1 MPRTNFL
8 SAELFAATAEPNPR
22 TSPTLADLTPADLRW
37 KLLEQDHLIQGV
49 LASISQGVVV
59 VGADG
64 RISAFNDRA
73 CELLDIAAS
82 ALQSH
87 PTLYEMVQY
96 QFKRG
101 DFGKDLE
108 RTTPDLFRYLT
119 RSRVDINT
127 HLNELPPNYT
137 RTTHSGRVLEIK
149 TKPLATGGL
158 IRTFTDITNYSQA
171 EAAREHLHELLQA
184 TQSLAKVGGTEVDF
198 ITGQVRWT
206 PEVYQMFDTSPAEY
220 TPSIAGFARFFTP
233 ESLAISQRA
242 MKEIAQATTAEV
254 SVSYDLD
261 LELLT
266 AKNRRIWVASR
277 SVLTCKDGRIIKQ
290 TTVAQDMTQ
299 RRDTQAALR
308 ASEENF
314 RLITSQVPGVVF
326 RLALG
331 NDGSRKYSFVSDG
344 VRELY
349 GVTPEAVMADAHV
362 LQALRHPDDHEVI
375 EADLAH
381 ATTVNGPMLIQFRIR
396 LLDGTVKWVQ
406 IASNMLNQ
414 DSTGTV
420 RAGVMT
426 DITARK
432 WSEAQLQETEA
443 RWKLALESTGD
454 GVWDWHIQD
463 DVEYYSTR
471 YKEMYGYGGDKVWQ
485 RSDDYA
491 DLVHPDDKAQMVH
504 DQQAHFAGKTTNY
517 VNEHRVRCKDGSWKW
532 ILSRGTVISRDP
544 DGKPLRMLGT
554 HTDISKRKEIDALIL
569 QQANFDA
576 LTGLPNRRMLRERLE
591 AEMRTCADNEQRM
604 AVLFIDLDHFK
615 EVNDALG
622 HAKGDDLLIE
632 AGRRIRERL
641 RDGDTVARMGGDEF
655 TVLLT
660 NISDSAHTQRI
671 VEGILGAMTTA
682 FQLGDDQVF
691 VSASIGITRFPDD
704 AAEVESLLKNADQAL
719 YVAKGAGRNRFS
731 FFTPA
736 LKEAALVR
744 ARLTYDLRAG
754 LAQQQFLMV
763 YQPIMNLVT
772 GIVHKAE
779 ALIRWR
785 HPMRGLISPAEF
797 IPIAEASGLII
808 DIGDWAFRD
817 VAQQTRIWRSSVCPD
832 FQVSVNKSPAQF
844 HHDGGSNQAWLD
856 HLQELGLPGESI
868 VVEITEGLLLEASAS
883 VNRQL
888 LEMRDAGI
896 QVSLDDF
903 GTGYSSLSYLQKFD
917 IDYIKIDQSFI
928 RSLKPASKEL
938 ALCKAMIVMAHE
950 LGIKVIAEGIETE
963 EQRDLLIAAGCD
975 SGQGYLFAQPMIAA
989 DFDAYMAQRRAA

>member
-1 MPRTNFL
+1 MTAEL
-8 SAELFAATAEPNPR
+8 SATGALNKR
-22 TSPTLADLTPADLRW
+22 ADLTPADLRW
-37 KLLEQDHLIQGV
+37 KLVEQDHLIQGV

-64 RISAFNDRA
+64 RIDAFNDRV
-73 CELLDIAAS
+73 CELLDMPAS
-82 ALQSH
+82 ALQDH
-87 PTLYEMVQY
+87 PTLHEMVQY

-101 DFGKDLE
+101 DFGNDLE
-108 RTTPDLFRYLT
+108 RTTPDLHRYLT
-119 RSRVDINT
+119 RSRADVST
-127 HLNELPPNYT
+127 HVTELPPNYT
-137 RTTHSGRVLEIK
+137 RTTPSGRVLEIK

-158 IRTFTDITNYSQA
+158 IRTFTDITSYAQV
-171 EAAREHLHELLQA
+171 EQAREHLHALLAA
-184 TQSLAKVGGTEVDF
+184 TQSIAQVGGSEYDF
-198 ITGQVRWT
+198 VTGQTHWT
-206 PEVYQMFDTSPAEY
+206 IEMYRMLDTSPDEY
-220 TPSIAGFARFFTP
+220 TPTAETALQFLTP
-233 ESLAISQRA
+233 ESLK
-242 MKEIAQATTAEV
+242 MLKTAFALARTLPASEAAKSHDV
-254 SVSYDLD
+254 D
-261 LELLT
+261 LELVT
-266 AKNRRIWVASR
+266 AKKRHIWVTVR
-277 SVLTCKDGRIIKQ
+277 TILTQVNGRFVKRISVIQEITARKQ
-290 TTVAQDMTQ
+290 AE
-299 RRDTQAALR
+299 AALR

-331 NDGSRKYSFVSDG
+331 NDGTRRYSFVSDG

-349 GVTPEAVMADAHV
+349 GVSPEDVMADAHV

-375 EADLAH
+375 EDDLAEMTRSRG
-381 ATTVNGPMLIQFRIR
+381 AKLIQFRIR
-396 LLDGTVKWVQ
+396 LKDGTVKWVQ
-406 IASNMLNQ
+406 IASNLLSQ
-414 DSTGTV
+414 DGTGSV

-426 DITARK
+426 DITTRK
-432 WSEAQLQETEA
+432 WAEAQLQETEA

-454 GVWDWHIQD
+454 GVWDWHIRD
-463 DVEYYSTR
+463 EVEYYSTR
-471 YKEMYGYGGDKVWQ
+471 YKEMYGYSEDKVWQ

-491 DLVHPDDKAQMVH
+491 DLVHPDDKAQMMR
-504 DQQAHFAGKTTNY
+504 DQQAHFDGKTTNY

-544 DGKPLRMLGT
+544 QGKPLRMLGT
-554 HTDISKRKEIDALIL
+554 HTDISKRKEIDALIW

-576 LTGLPNRRMLRERLE
+576 LTGLPNRRMLRERLQ
-591 AEMRTCADNEQRM
+591 AEMQLCKNNDQRM

-622 HAKGDDLLIE
+622 HAKGDELLIE

-660 NISDSAHTQRI
+660 NISDDARTQRI
-671 VEGILGAMTTA
+671 VEGILGAMTMA

-704 AAEVESLLKNADQAL
+704 AHEVESLLKNADQAL
-719 YVAKGAGRNRFS
+719 YVAKGAGRNRLS

-736 LKEAALVR
+736 LKAAALVR
-744 ARLTYDLRAG
+744 TRLTYDMRSG
-754 LAQQQFLMV
+754 LVNQQFLMV
-763 YQPIMNLVT
+763 YQPIINLVT
-772 GIVHKAE
+772 GMVHKAE
-779 ALIRWR
+779 ALIRWQ
-785 HPMRGLISPAEF
+785 HPTRGLISPAEF
-797 IPIAEASGLII
+797 IPIAETSGLII
-808 DIGDWAFRD
+808 DIGDWAFRE
-817 VAQQTRIWRSSVCPD
+817 VARQTRRWRDSVYPD

-844 HHDGGSNQAWLD
+844 HHDGGSNQAWLE
-856 HLQELGLPGESI
+856 HLEELGLPGASI

-917 IDYIKIDQSFI
+917 IDFIKIDQSFI
-928 RSLKPASKEL
+928 RNLKPASKEL

-975 SGQGYLFAQPMIAA
+975 SGQGYLFARPMIAA
-989 DFDAYMAQRRAA
+989 DFDVYMAQRKAP

>member
-1 MPRTNFL
+1 MTAEL
-8 SAELFAATAEPNPR
+8 SATGALNKR
-22 TSPTLADLTPADLRW
+22 ADLTPADLRW
-37 KLLEQDHLIQGV
+37 KLVEQDHLIQGV

-64 RISAFNDRA
+64 RIDAFNDRV
-73 CELLDIAAS
+73 CELLDMPAS
-82 ALQSH
+82 ALQDH
-87 PTLYEMVQY
+87 PTLHEMVQY

-101 DFGKDLE
+101 DFGNDLE
-108 RTTPDLFRYLT
+108 RTTPDLHRYLT
-119 RSRVDINT
+119 RSRADVST
-127 HLNELPPNYT
+127 HVTELPPNYT
-137 RTTHSGRVLEIK
+137 RTTPSGRVLEIK

-158 IRTFTDITNYSQA
+158 IRTFTDITSYAQV
-171 EAAREHLHELLQA
+171 EQAREHLHALLAA
-184 TQSLAKVGGTEVDF
+184 TQSIAQVGGSEYDF
-198 ITGQVRWT
+198 VTGQTHWT
-206 PEVYQMFDTSPAEY
+206 IEMYRMLDTSPDEY
-220 TPSIAGFARFFTP
+220 TPTAETALQFLTP
-233 ESLAISQRA
+233 ESLK
-242 MKEIAQATTAEV
+242 MLKTAFALARTLPASEAAKSHDV
-254 SVSYDLD
+254 D
-261 LELLT
+261 LELVT
-266 AKNRRIWVASR
+266 AKKRHIWVTVR
-277 SVLTCKDGRIIKQ
+277 TILTQVNGRFVKRISVIQEITARKQ
-290 TTVAQDMTQ
+290 AE
-299 RRDTQAALR
+299 AALR

-331 NDGSRKYSFVSDG
+331 NDGTRRYSFVSDG

-349 GVTPEAVMADAHV
+349 GVSPEDVMADAHV

-375 EADLAH
+375 EDDLAEMTRSRG
-381 ATTVNGPMLIQFRIR
+381 AKLIQFRIR
-396 LLDGTVKWVQ
+396 LKDGTVKWVQ
-406 IASNMLNQ
+406 IASNLLSQ
-414 DSTGTV
+414 DGTGSV

-426 DITARK
+426 DITTRK
-432 WSEAQLQETEA
+432 WAEAQLQETEA

-454 GVWDWHIQD
+454 GVWDWHIRD
-463 DVEYYSTR
+463 EVEYYSTR
-471 YKEMYGYGGDKVWQ
+471 YKEMYGYSEDKVWQ

-491 DLVHPDDKAQMVH
+491 DLVHPDDKAQMMR
-504 DQQAHFAGKTTNY
+504 DQQAHFDGKTTNY

-544 DGKPLRMLGT
+544 QGKPLRMLGT
-554 HTDISKRKEIDALIL
+554 HTDISKRKEIDALIW

-576 LTGLPNRRMLRERLE
+576 LTGLPNRRMLRERLQ
-591 AEMRTCADNEQRM
+591 AEMQLCKNNDQRM

-622 HAKGDDLLIE
+622 HAKGDELLIE

-660 NISDSAHTQRI
+660 NISDDARTQRI
-671 VEGILGAMTTA
+671 VEGILGAMTMA

-704 AAEVESLLKNADQAL
+704 AHEVESLLKNADQAL
-719 YVAKGAGRNRFS
+719 YVAKGAGRNRLS

-736 LKEAALVR
+736 LKAAALVR
-744 ARLTYDLRAG
+744 TRLTYDMRSG
-754 LAQQQFLMV
+754 LVNQQFLMV
-763 YQPIMNLVT
+763 YQPIINLVT
-772 GIVHKAE
+772 GVVHKAE
-779 ALIRWR
+779 ALIRWQ
-785 HPMRGLISPAEF
+785 HPTRGLISPAEF
-797 IPIAEASGLII
+797 IPIAETSGLII
-808 DIGDWAFRD
+808 DIGDWAFRE
-817 VAQQTRIWRSSVCPD
+817 VARQTRRWRDSVYPD

-844 HHDGGSNQAWLD
+844 HHDGGSNQAWLE
-856 HLQELGLPGESI
+856 HLEELGLPGASI

-917 IDYIKIDQSFI
+917 IDFIKIDQSFI
-928 RSLKPASKEL
+928 RNLKPASKEL

-975 SGQGYLFAQPMIAA
+975 SGQGYLFARPMIAA
-989 DFDAYMAQRRAA
+989 DFDVYMAQRKAP

>member
-1 MPRTNFL
+1 MTAPL
-8 SAELFAATAEPNPR
+8 STTTESKDHAALTRAN
-22 TSPTLADLTPADLRW
+22 LAPADLRW
-37 KLLEQDHLIQGV
+37 KLVEQDHLIKG
-49 LASISQGVVV
+49 LLGSISQGVVV

-64 RISAFNDRA
+64 RVSAFNDRV
-73 CELLDIAAS
+73 CELLDMPAS
-82 ALQSH
+82 ALHSH
-87 PTLYEMVQY
+87 PTLHELVQY
-96 QFKRG
+96 QFQRG
-101 DFGKDLE
+101 DFGQDLE
-108 RTTPDLFRYLT
+108 RTTPDLHGYLT
-119 RSRVDINT
+119 KSLTDINVRAG
-127 HLNELPPNYT
+127 ELPPNYT
-137 RTTHSGRVLEIK
+137 RTTPAGRVLEIK
-149 TKPLATGGL
+149 TSALPNGGL
-158 IRTFTDITNYSQA
+158 IRTLTDITNYSQA
-171 EAAREHLHELLQA
+171 EAARDRLHQLLQA
-184 TQSLAKVGGTEVDF
+184 TQSIAQVGGWDIDVLNDK
-198 ITGQVRWT
+198 ISWT
-206 PEVYQMFDTSPAEY
+206 NEVYKMLDA
-220 TPSIAGFARFFTP
+220 TPSTFTPTMVSITALFTP
-233 ESLAISQRA
+233 ESAKSIAQAVKNAVRAPNSDQPEIDLEIQMITLAGRMIWVHSKGRVVIEQGRIVRHTAMVQDISQR
-242 MKEIAQATTAEV
+242 KQAE
-254 SVSYDLD
+254 
-261 LELLT
+261 
-266 AKNRRIWVASR
+266 
-277 SVLTCKDGRIIKQ
+277 
-290 TTVAQDMTQ
+290 
-299 RRDTQAALR
+299 AALR

-326 RLALG
+326 RLALS
-331 NDGSRKYSFVSDG
+331 NDGTRKYSFVSDG

-349 GVTPEAVMADAHV
+349 GVSPPDVIADSRV
-362 LQALRHPDDHEVI
+362 LEGLRHPDDRDVI
-375 EADLAH
+375 EAELSRA
-381 ATTVNGPMLIQFRIR
+381 AAVVGPTLMQFRIR
-396 LLDGTVKWVQ
+396 LVDGTVKWVQ
-406 IASNMLNQ
+406 IASNLLSQ

-432 WSEAQLQETEA
+432 WAEAQLQETEA

-463 DVEYYSTR
+463 DIEYYSTR
-471 YKEMYGYGGDKVWQ
+471 YKEMYGYSEDKVWQ
-485 RSDDYA
+485 RSDDYV
-491 DLVHPDDKAQMVH
+491 DLVHPEDKAQMMR
-504 DQQAHFAGKTTNY
+504 DQQAHFDGKTPNY
-517 VNEHRVRCKDGSWKW
+517 VNEHRVRCRDGSWKW
-532 ILSRGTVISRDP
+532 ILSRGAVISRDP
-544 DGKPLRMLGT
+544 QGKPLRMLGT
-554 HTDISKRKEIDALIL
+554 HTDISKRKEIDALIW

-591 AEMRTCADNEQRM
+591 SEMRLCAASEQRM

-622 HAKGDDLLIE
+622 HAKGDELLIE

-671 VEGILGAMTTA
+671 VEGILGAMTTS

-704 AAEVESLLKNADQAL
+704 AGEVESLLKNADQAL
-719 YVAKGAGRNRFS
+719 YVAKGSGRNRFS

-744 ARLTYDLRAG
+744 ARLTYDLRSG
-754 LAQQQFLMV
+754 LAKQQFLMV
-763 YQPIMNLVT
+763 YQPIINLVT
-772 GIVHKAE
+772 GTVHKAE
-779 ALIRWR
+779 ALIRWQ
-785 HPMRGLISPAEF
+785 HPTRGLISPAAF
-797 IPIAEASGLII
+797 IPIAESSGLII
-808 DIGDWAFRD
+808 DIGDWAFRE
-817 VAQQTRIWRSSVCPD
+817 VARQTRIWRDLISPD

-844 HHDGGSNQAWLD
+844 HHDGGSNKAWLE
-856 HLQELGLPGESI
+856 HLEALGLPGESI

-928 RSLKPASKEL
+928 RNLKPASKEL

-963 EQRDLLIAAGCD
+963 EQRDLLIAAGCQ
-975 SGQGYLFAQPMIAA
+975 SGQGYLFARPMIAA
-989 DFDAYMAQRRAA
+989 DFDIYMAQRRAK

>member
-1 MPRTNFL
+1 MKFDLPSSRASTGRVADT
-8 SAELFAATAEPNPR
+8 AELAA
-22 TSPTLADLTPADLRW
+22 ADLRW
-37 KLLEQDHLIQGV
+37 KLVEQDHLIQGV

-64 RISAFNDRA
+64 RISAFNQRA
-73 CELLDIAAS
+73 CELLDLPAS
-82 ALQSH
+82 AMQSH
-87 PTLYEMVQY
+87 PTLHEMVQY
-96 QFKRG
+96 QFQRG

-108 RTTPDLFRYLT
+108 RTTPDLHRYLA
-119 RSRVDINT
+119 RSRTDISSHIT
-127 HLNELPPNYT
+127 ELPPNYT
-137 RTTHSGRVLEIK
+137 RTTPGGRVLEIK
-149 TKPLATGGL
+149 TKPLASGGL
-158 IRTFTDITNYSQA
+158 IRTFTDVTNYAKA
-171 EAAREHLHELLQA
+171 EQAREHLHSLLQA
-184 TQSLAKVGGTEVDF
+184 TQSIAQVGGSEYDF
-198 ITGQVRWT
+198 VTGQTHWT
-206 PEVYQMFDTSPAEY
+206 IEMYRMLDTSPEEY
-220 TPSIAGFARFFTP
+220 TP
-233 ESLAISQRA
+233 
-242 MKEIAQATTAEV
+242 TAETA
-254 SVSYDLD
+254 LQF
-261 LELLT
+261 LT
-266 AKNRRIWVASR
+266 AKSLNILRAAFALARTLPASEVPQSHDIDVELVTAKKRHIWVTIRTILNQANGR
-277 SVLTCKDGRIIKQ
+277 FVKRTSVIQDITARKQ
-290 TTVAQDMTQ
+290 SE
-299 RRDTQAALR
+299 AAMR

-326 RLALG
+326 RLALF
-331 NDGSRKYSFVSDG
+331 NDGTRKYSFVSDG

-349 GVTPEAVMADAHV
+349 GVTPQAVMADAHV
-362 LQALRHPDDHEVI
+362 LQALRHPDDHEVV

-381 ATTVNGPMLIQFRIR
+381 AASVAGPMLMQFRIR

-406 IASNMLNQ
+406 IASNMLSQ
-414 DSTGTV
+414 DTTGTV

-426 DITARK
+426 DITTRK
-432 WSEAQLQETEA
+432 WAEAQLQETEA

-471 YKEMYGYGGDKVWQ
+471 YKEMYGYGEDKVWQ

-491 DLVHPDDKAQMVH
+491 DLVHPEDKAQMVR
-504 DQQAHFAGKTTNY
+504 DQQAHFAGETTNY

-544 DGKPLRMLGT
+544 EGKPLRMLGT
-554 HTDISKRKEIDALIL
+554 HTDISQRKQTDALIWH
-569 QQANFDA
+569 QANFDA
-576 LTGLPNRRMLRERLE
+576 LTGLPNRRMLRDRLQT
-591 AEMRTCADNEQRM
+591 EMRTCAANEQRM

-622 HAKGDDLLIE
+622 HAKGDELLVE

-671 VEGILGAMTTA
+671 VEGILGAMTMA

-704 AAEVESLLKNADQAL
+704 AGEVESLLKNADQAL

-736 LKEAALVR
+736 LKEASLAR

-754 LAQQQFLMV
+754 LANQQFLMV
-763 YQPIMNLVT
+763 YQPIINLVT
-772 GIVHKAE
+772 GVVHKAE
-779 ALIRWR
+779 ALMRWQ
-785 HPMRGLISPAEF
+785 HPTRSLISPADF

-808 DIGDWAFRD
+808 DIGDWAFRE
-817 VAQQTRIWRSSVCPD
+817 VAEQTRIWRSTVDPD

-844 HHDGGSNQAWLD
+844 HHDGGSNKAWLD
-856 HLQELGLPGESI
+856 HLEALGLPGESI
-868 VVEITEGLLLEASAS
+868 VVEITEGLLLEASPS

-928 RSLKPASKEL
+928 RNLTPASKEL

-963 EQRDLLIAAGCD
+963 EQRDLLITAGCD
-975 SGQGYLFAQPMIAA
+975 SGQGYLFARPMTAP
-989 DFDAYMAQRRAA
+989 DFDIFMKQRNIP

>member
-1 MPRTNFL
+1 MADDL
-8 SAELFAATAEPNPR
+8 IDKVELKERAG
-22 TSPTLADLTPADLRW
+22 LVPADLRW
-37 KLLEQDHLIQGV
+37 KLVEQEHLIESLLASINQGV
-49 LASISQGVVV
+49 LV

-64 RISAFNDRA
+64 RINAFNDRV
-73 CELLDIAAS
+73 CELLDMPATIM
-82 ALQSH
+82 QSH
-87 PTLYEMVQY
+87 PTLHEMVQY
-96 QFKRG
+96 QFQRG
-101 DFGKDLE
+101 DFGSDLQ
-108 RTTPDLFRYLT
+108 RTTPDLHRYLT
-119 RSRVDINT
+119 RSRADVSS
-127 HLNELPPNYT
+127 HVQELPPNYT
-137 RTTHSGRVLEIK
+137 RTTLGGRVLEIK

-158 IRTFTDITNYSQA
+158 IRTFTDITSYAKVEQARDHLHSLLKASQA
-171 EAAREHLHELLQA
+171 IAQ
-184 TQSLAKVGGTEVDF
+184 VGGWEVDLRANEVF
-198 ITGQVRWT
+198 WT
-206 PEVYQMFDTSPAEY
+206 DEVYKMLDTTRDAF
-220 TPSIAGFARFFTP
+220 TPTVTNVMGLFTP
-233 ESLAISQRA
+233 ESVVRVKAAIKNAIREPGQDQA
-242 MKEIAQATTAEV
+242 EI
-254 SVSYDLD
+254 D
-261 LELLT
+261 LEIQMVTL
-266 AKNRRIWVASR
+266 AGRVIWVQS
-277 SVLTCKDGRIIKQ
+277 KGRVVQKNGRVIQHTAMIQDITARKQ
-290 TTVAQDMTQ
+290 TEE
-299 RRDTQAALR
+299 ALR
-308 ASEENF
+308 ASEANF

-326 RLALG
+326 RLRLG

-349 GVTPEAVMADAHV
+349 GVTPEEVIADAGV
-362 LQALRHPDDHEVI
+362 LASLRHPDDEEVI
-375 EADLAH
+375 EADLAEMTH
-381 ATTVNGPMLIQFRIR
+381 SRSAKLIQFRIR
-396 LLDGTVKWVQ
+396 LRSGAVKWVQ
-406 IASNMLNQ
+406 IASNLLSRN
-414 DSTGTV
+414 SEGTV

-426 DITARK
+426 DITTRK
-432 WSEAQLQETEA
+432 WAEAQLQQTEA

-463 DVEYYSTR
+463 DVEYYSSR
-471 YKEMYGYGGDKVWQ
+471 YKEMYGYSEDKIWQ

-491 DLVHPDDKAQMVH
+491 DLVHPEDKALMLR
-504 DQQAHFAGKTTNY
+504 DQQAHFDGKTTNY
-517 VNEHRVRCKDGSWKW
+517 VNEHRVRCRDGSWKW
-532 ILSRGTVISRDP
+532 ILSRGAVVSRGP

-554 HTDISKRKEIDALIL
+554 HTDISKRKEIDALIWH
-569 QQANFDA
+569 QANFDA

-591 AEMRTCADNEQRM
+591 AEMQACAISEQRM

-622 HAKGDDLLIE
+622 HAKGDELLVE

-660 NISDSAHTQRI
+660 NLSDNARTQRI
-671 VEGILGAMTTA
+671 VEGILGAMTMA

-691 VSASIGITRFPDD
+691 VSASIGITNFPTD
-704 AAEVESLLKNADQAL
+704 ANEAESLLKNADQAL

-736 LKEAALVR
+736 LKEAALQR

-754 LAQQQFLMV
+754 LADQQFLMV
-763 YQPIMNLVT
+763 YQPIIDLVT
-772 GIVHKAE
+772 GVVHKAE
-779 ALIRWR
+779 ALMRWQ
-785 HPMRGLISPAEF
+785 HPVRGLISPADF

-808 DIGDWAFRD
+808 DIGDWAFRE
-817 VAQQTRIWRSSVCPD
+817 VAEQTLRWRSSVCAD

-856 HLQELGLPGESI
+856 HLEALGLPGDSI

-917 IDYIKIDQSFI
+917 IDYIKIDQSFV
-928 RSLKPASKEL
+928 RNLKPASKEL

-963 EQRDLLIAAGCD
+963 EQRDLLLAAGCD
-975 SGQGYLFAQPMIAA
+975 GGQGYLFAKPMPA
-989 DFDAYMAQRRAA
+989 DEFDAYMAQCVKP

>member
-1 MPRTNFL
+1 M
-8 SAELFAATAEPNPR
+8 
-22 TSPTLADLTPADLRW
+22 
-37 KLLEQDHLIQGV
+37 EQDHLIQGV

-59 VGADG
+59 VTGDG

-73 CELLDIAAS
+73 CELLDMPAS

-87 PTLYEMVQY
+87 PTLHEMVQY
-96 QFKRG
+96 QFQRG
-101 DFGKDLE
+101 DFGQDLE
-108 RTTPDLFRYLT
+108 RTTPDLHRYLT
-119 RSRVDINT
+119 KSRADIKT
-127 HLNELPPNYT
+127 HIAELPPNYT
-137 RTTHSGRVLEIK
+137 RTTPSGRVLEIK

-158 IRTFTDITNYSQA
+158 IRTFTDITSYAQVEQA
-171 EAAREHLHELLQA
+171 RGHLHTLLQA
-184 TQSLAKVGGTEVDF
+184 SQAIAQVGGSEYDF
-198 ITGQVRWT
+198 VTGQTHWT
-206 PEVYQMFDTSPAEY
+206 LELYRMLDTSPEEY
-220 TPSIAGFARFFTP
+220 TPTADTAMRFLVP
-233 ESLAISQRA
+233 ESIKILKDAFALAKTLPPS
-242 MKEIAQATTAEV
+242 EV
-254 SVSYDLD
+254 PKIHDVDV
-261 LELLT
+261 ELVT
-266 AKNRRIWVASR
+266 AKKRHIWVTIRTILTQANGR
-277 SVLTCKDGRIIKQ
+277 FIKRISVIQDITERRQ
-290 TTVAQDMTQ
+290 TE
-299 RRDTQAALR
+299 AALR

-331 NDGSRKYSFVSDG
+331 NDGTRKYSFVSDG

-349 GVTPEAVMADAHV
+349 GVSPQDVMADSHV
-362 LQALRHPDDHEVI
+362 LQSLRHPDDEDGI
-375 EADLAH
+375 EADLADMTH
-381 ATTVNGPMLIQFRIR
+381 SLGSKLIQFRIR
-396 LLDGTVKWVQ
+396 LRDGTVKWVQ
-406 IASNMLNQ
+406 IASNLLSQ
-414 DSTGTV
+414 DSAGSV

-432 WSEAQLQETEA
+432 WSEAQVQETEA

-471 YKEMYGYGGDKVWQ
+471 YKEMYGYGEDKVWQ

-491 DLVHPDDKAQMVH
+491 DLVHPDDKAQMVR
-504 DQQAHFAGKTTNY
+504 DQQAHFDRKTANY
-517 VNEHRVRCKDGSWKW
+517 ANEHRVRCKDGSWKW

-544 DGKPLRMLGT
+544 EGKPLRMLGT
-554 HTDISKRKEIDALIL
+554 HTDISKRKEIDALIW

-591 AEMRTCADNEQRM
+591 AEMQQCKDNDQRM

-622 HAKGDDLLIE
+622 HAKGDELLVE

-660 NISDSAHTQRI
+660 NISDNARTQRI
-671 VEGILGAMTTA
+671 VEGILGAMTMA

-691 VSASIGITRFPDD
+691 VSASIGITHFPSD
-704 AAEVESLLKNADQAL
+704 AGEAESLLKNADQAL

-744 ARLTYDLRAG
+744 ARVTFDLRSG
-754 LAQQQFLMV
+754 LVNQQFLMV
-763 YQPIMNLVT
+763 YQPIINLVT
-772 GIVHKAE
+772 GIVNKAE
-779 ALIRWR
+779 ALIRWQ
-785 HPMRGLISPAEF
+785 HPTRGLVSPADF

-808 DIGDWAFRD
+808 DIGDWAFRE
-817 VAQQTRIWRSSVCPD
+817 VARQTRRWRDSVCPD

-844 HHDGGSNQAWLD
+844 HHDGGSNLAWLAQLD
-856 HLQELGLPGESI
+856 GLGLPGESI
-868 VVEITEGLLLEASAS
+868 VVEITEGLLLEASPS

-928 RSLKPASKEL
+928 RNLKPASKEL

-975 SGQGYLFAQPMIAA
+975 SGQGYLFARPMTAA
-989 DFDAYMAQRRAA
+989 DFDVYLAQRRVPLD

>member
-1 MPRTNFL
+1 MKVDLPTSHPPQHSVEGNAGQ
-8 SAELFAATAEPNPR
+8 SA
-22 TSPTLADLTPADLRW
+22 ADLRW
-37 KLLEQDHLIQGV
+37 KLVEQDHLIQGV

-64 RISAFNDRA
+64 RIGAFNDRV
-73 CELLDIAAS
+73 CELLDVPAS
-82 ALQSH
+82 TLQSH
-87 PTLYEMVQY
+87 PTLHEMVQY
-96 QFKRG
+96 QFQRG

-108 RTTPDLFRYLT
+108 RTTPDLHRYLT
-119 RSRVDINT
+119 NSRADIKT
-127 HLNELPPNYT
+127 HIDELPPNYT
-137 RTTHSGRVLEIK
+137 RTTSTGRVLEIK

-158 IRTFTDITNYSQA
+158 IRTFTDITNYTQA
-171 EAAREHLHELLQA
+171 EAARGRLHELLKA
-184 TQSLAKVGGTEVDF
+184 SQSIAQVGGWEVD
-198 ITGQVRWT
+198 VLANKVSWT
-206 PEVYQMFDTSPAEY
+206 DEVYEMLDT
-220 TPSIAGFARFFTP
+220 TPSAFKPTVANVMALFTP
-233 ESLAISQRA
+233 ESALQVKAAIKNSVQMSRPDGP
-242 MKEIAQATTAEV
+242 EI
-254 SVSYDLD
+254 D
-261 LELLT
+261 LEIQMITLT
-266 AKNRRIWVASR
+266 GRVIWVQS
-277 SVLTCKDGRIIKQ
+277 KGRVVQQNGRVIKHTAMVQDITTRKQ
-290 TTVAQDMTQ
+290 TE
-299 RRDTQAALR
+299 AALR

-331 NDGSRKYSFVSDG
+331 NDGTRKYSFVSDG

-349 GVTPEAVMADAHV
+349 GVPPEEVMADAHV
-362 LQALRHPDDHEVI
+362 LQALRHPDDEAVI
-375 EADLAH
+375 EADLAEM
-381 ATTVNGPMLIQFRIR
+381 TTSRGAKLIQFRIR
-396 LLDGTVKWVQ
+396 LRDGTVKWVQ
-406 IASNMLNQ
+406 IASNLLSH
-414 DSTGTV
+414 DSNGSV
-420 RAGVMT
+420 RAGIMT
-426 DITARK
+426 DITTRK
-432 WSEAQLQETEA
+432 WAEAQLQETEA

-471 YKEMYGYGGDKVWQ
+471 YKEMYGYSEDKIWQ

-491 DLVHPDDKAQMVH
+491 DLVHPDDKAKMMR
-504 DQQAHFAGKTTNY
+504 DQRAHFEGKTANY

-532 ILSRGTVISRDP
+532 ILSRGAVISRDP

-554 HTDISKRKEIDALIL
+554 HTDISKRKEIDALIWH
-569 QQANFDA
+569 QANFDA

-591 AEMRTCADNEQRM
+591 AEMRQCADTEQRM

-622 HAKGDDLLIE
+622 HAKGDELLVE

-660 NISDSAHTQRI
+660 NISDSEHTQRI

-704 AAEVESLLKNADQAL
+704 GAEVEGLLKNADQAL

-763 YQPIMNLVT
+763 YQPIINLMT
-772 GIVHKAE
+772 GVVHKAE
-779 ALIRWR
+779 ALMRWQ
-785 HPMRGLISPAEF
+785 HPTNGLISPAAF

-808 DIGDWAFRD
+808 DIGDWAFRE
-817 VAQQTRIWRSSVCPD
+817 VAEQTRRWRGSVCPD

-844 HHDGGSNQAWLD
+844 HHDGGSNQAWLA
-856 HLQELGLPGESI
+856 HMEALGLPGESI
-868 VVEITEGLLLEASAS
+868 VVEITEGLLLEASPS

-928 RSLKPASKEL
+928 RNLKPASKEL

-975 SGQGYLFAQPMIAA
+975 SGQGYLFARPMIAA
-989 DFDAYMAQRRAA
+989 EFDVYMAQRLTQ

>member
-1 MPRTNFL
+1 MTAQL
-8 SAELFAATAEPNPR
+8 SATAALNTR
-22 TSPTLADLTPADLRW
+22 ADLTPADLRW
-37 KLLEQDHLIQGV
+37 KLVEQDHLIQGV

-59 VGADG
+59 VGANG
-64 RISAFNDRA
+64 RIGAFNDRV
-73 CELLDIAAS
+73 CELLDLPAS
-82 ALQSH
+82 AVHNH
-87 PTLYEMVQY
+87 PTLHEMVQY

-101 DFGKDLE
+101 DFGNDLQ
-108 RTTPDLFRYLT
+108 RTTPDLHRYLT
-119 RSRVDINT
+119 GSRADGNT
-127 HLNELPPNYT
+127 PVAELPPNYT
-137 RTTHSGRVLEIK
+137 RTTASGRVLEIK

-158 IRTFTDITNYSQA
+158 VRTFTDITSYAQVQQ
-171 EAAREHLHELLQA
+171 AREHLHGLLQA
-184 TQSLAKVGGTEVDF
+184 TQSIAQVGGSEYDF
-198 ITGQVRWT
+198 VTGQTHWT
-206 PEVYQMFDTSPAEY
+206 IEMYRMLDTSPEEY
-220 TPSIAGFARFFTP
+220 TPAADSALQFLTR
-233 ESLAISQRA
+233 ESLKSL
-242 MKEIAQATTAEV
+242 KTAFALAKTLPP
-254 SVSYDLD
+254 SDLPKSHDVD
-261 LELLT
+261 LELVT
-266 AKNRRIWVASR
+266 AKKRHIWVTVRTILTQANGR
-277 SVLTCKDGRIIKQ
+277 LIKRTSVVQDITERRQ
-290 TTVAQDMTQ
+290 TE
-299 RRDTQAALR
+299 AALR

-326 RLALG
+326 RLALD

-349 GVTPEAVMADAHV
+349 GVTPEAVIADGRV
-362 LQALRHPDDHEVI
+362 LVALRHPDDHDLI
-375 EADLAH
+375 EADLAQM
-381 ATTVNGPMLIQFRIR
+381 TSSREPKLIQFRIR
-396 LLDGTVKWVQ
+396 LLNGTVKWVQ
-406 IASNMLNQ
+406 VASNLLSQ
-414 DSTGTV
+414 DSTGSV

-432 WSEAQLQETEA
+432 WSEAQMQETEA

-463 DVEYYSTR
+463 DVAYYSTR
-471 YKEMYGYGGDKVWQ
+471 YKEMYGYSEDNTWQ
-485 RSDDYA
+485 RNNDYA
-491 DLVHPDDKAQMVH
+491 DLVHPDDRAQMLR
-504 DQQAHFAGKTTNY
+504 DQQAHFEGRTTNY
-517 VNEHRVRCKDGSWKW
+517 VNEHRVRCRDGSWKW
-532 ILSRGTVISRDP
+532 ILSRGTVISRDAQ
-544 DGKPLRMLGT
+544 GKPLRMLGT
-554 HTDISKRKEIDALIL
+554 HTDISKRKETETLIWH
-569 QQANFDA
+569 QANFDA

-591 AEMRTCADNEQRM
+591 AEMRLCKDNDQRM

-622 HAKGDDLLIE
+622 HAKGDELLIE

-660 NISDSAHTQRI
+660 NISDNARTQRI

-704 AAEVESLLKNADQAL
+704 AVEVESLLKNADQAL

-744 ARLTYDLRAG
+744 ARLTYDLRSG
-754 LAQQQFLMV
+754 LAKEQFRMV
-763 YQPIMNLVT
+763 YQPIVNLVT
-772 GIVHKAE
+772 GVVHKAE
-779 ALIRWR
+779 ALMRWQ
-785 HPMRGLISPAEF
+785 HPTRGLISPAEF

-808 DIGDWAFRD
+808 DMGDWAFRE
-817 VAQQTRIWRSSVCPD
+817 VARQTRLWRDSICPD

-844 HHDGGSNQAWLD
+844 HHDGGSNQAWLE
-856 HLQELGLPGESI
+856 HLQALGLPGEAI
-868 VVEITEGLLLEASAS
+868 VVEITEGLLLEASPS

-928 RSLKPASKEL
+928 RNLKPASKEL

-963 EQRDLLIAAGCD
+963 EQRDLLVAAGCE
-975 SGQGYLFAQPMIAA
+975 SGQGYLFARPMIAA
-989 DFDAYMAQRRAA
+989 EFDVYMAQRRAP

>member
-1 MPRTNFL
+1 MADDLIDNV
-8 SAELFAATAEPNPR
+8 ELKER
-22 TSPTLADLTPADLRW
+22 ADLFPADLRW
-37 KLLEQDHLIQGV
+37 KLVEQGHLIEGL
-49 LASISQGVVV
+49 LASISQGVLV

-64 RISAFNDRA
+64 RINAFNDRVSD
-73 CELLDIAAS
+73 LLDMPATFM
-82 ALQSH
+82 QSH
-87 PTLYEMVQY
+87 PTLHDMVQY
-96 QFKRG
+96 QFQRG
-101 DFGKDLE
+101 DFGRDLQ
-108 RTTPDLFRYLT
+108 RTTPDLHRYLM
-119 RSRVDINT
+119 RSRADVSSHIE
-127 HLNELPPNYT
+127 ELPPNYT
-137 RTTHSGRVLEIK
+137 RTTPSGRVLEIK
-149 TKPLATGGL
+149 TQPLATGGL
-158 IRTFTDITNYSQA
+158 IRTFTDITSYAQVEQA
-171 EAAREHLHELLQA
+171 RGHLHTLLQA
-184 TQSLAKVGGTEVDF
+184 SQAIAQVGGSEYDF
-198 ITGQVRWT
+198 VTGQTHWT
-206 PEVYQMFDTSPAEY
+206 LELYRMLDTSPEEY
-220 TPSIAGFARFFTP
+220 TPTADTAMRFLVP
-233 ESLAISQRA
+233 ESIKILKDAFALAKTLPPS
-242 MKEIAQATTAEV
+242 EV
-254 SVSYDLD
+254 PKSHDVDV
-261 LELLT
+261 ELVT
-266 AKNRRIWVASR
+266 AKKRHIWVTIRTILTQANGR
-277 SVLTCKDGRIIKQ
+277 FIKRISVIQDITERRQ
-290 TTVAQDMTQ
+290 TE
-299 RRDTQAALR
+299 AALR

-331 NDGSRKYSFVSDG
+331 NDGTRKYSFVSDG

-349 GVTPEAVMADAHV
+349 GVSPQDVMADSHV
-362 LQALRHPDDHEVI
+362 LQSLRHPDDEDGI
-375 EADLAH
+375 EADLADMTH
-381 ATTVNGPMLIQFRIR
+381 SLGSKLIQFRIR
-396 LLDGTVKWVQ
+396 LRDGTVKWVQ
-406 IASNMLNQ
+406 IASNLLSQ
-414 DSTGTV
+414 DSAGSV

-432 WSEAQLQETEA
+432 WSEAQVQETEA

-471 YKEMYGYGGDKVWQ
+471 YKEMYGYGEDKVWQ

-491 DLVHPDDKAQMVH
+491 DLVHPDDKAQMVR
-504 DQQAHFAGKTTNY
+504 DQQAHFDRKTANY
-517 VNEHRVRCKDGSWKW
+517 ANEHRVRCKDGSWKW

-544 DGKPLRMLGT
+544 EGKPLRMLGT
-554 HTDISKRKEIDALIL
+554 HTDISKRKEIDALIW

-591 AEMRTCADNEQRM
+591 AEMQQCKDNDQRM

-622 HAKGDDLLIE
+622 HAKGDELLVE

-660 NISDSAHTQRI
+660 NISDNARTQRI
-671 VEGILGAMTTA
+671 VEGILGAMTMA

-691 VSASIGITRFPDD
+691 VSASIGITNFPSD
-704 AAEVESLLKNADQAL
+704 AGEAESLLKNADQAL

-744 ARLTYDLRAG
+744 ARVTFDLRSG
-754 LAQQQFLMV
+754 LVNQQFLMV
-763 YQPIMNLVT
+763 YQPIINLVT
-772 GIVHKAE
+772 GIVNKAE
-779 ALIRWR
+779 ALIRWQ
-785 HPMRGLISPAEF
+785 HPTRGLVSPADF

-808 DIGDWAFRD
+808 DIGDWAFRE
-817 VAQQTRIWRSSVCPD
+817 VARQTRRWRDSVCPD

-844 HHDGGSNQAWLD
+844 HHDGGSNQAWLAQLD
-856 HLQELGLPGESI
+856 GLGLPGESI
-868 VVEITEGLLLEASAS
+868 VVEITEGLLLEASPS

-928 RSLKPASKEL
+928 RNLKPASKEL

-975 SGQGYLFAQPMIAA
+975 SGQGYLFARPMIAA
-989 DFDAYMAQRRAA
+989 DFDVYLAQRRVPLD

>member
-1 MPRTNFL
+1 MPAEL
-8 SAELFAATAEPNPR
+8 SATVEVKKP
-22 TSPTLADLTPADLRW
+22 ADLTTADLRW
-37 KLLEQDHLIQGV
+37 KLVEQDHLIKEV
-49 LASISQGVVV
+49 LNSISQGVVV

-64 RISAFNDRA
+64 RIGVFNDRI
-73 CELLDIAAS
+73 CELLDISAS
-82 ALQSH
+82 TLQSH
-87 PTLYEMVQY
+87 PTLHELVRY
-96 QFKRG
+96 QINRG

-108 RTTPDLFRYLT
+108 RTTPDLHRYLT
-119 RSRVDINT
+119 HSRVAASS
-127 HLNELPPNYT
+127 HVNELPPTHT
-137 RTTHSGRVLEIK
+137 RTTTSGRVLEIK
-149 TKPLATGGL
+149 TRPLATGGL
-158 IRTFTDITNYSQA
+158 IRTFTDITSYAQV
-171 EAAREHLHELLQA
+171 EQAREDLHALLQA
-184 TQSLAKVGGTEVDF
+184 TQSIAQVGGSEYDF
-198 ITGQVRWT
+198 VTGQTHWT
-206 PEVYQMFDTSPAEY
+206 IEMYRMLDTSPEEY
-220 TPSIAGFARFFTP
+220 TPTAKTALQFLAP
-233 ESLAISQRA
+233 ESLKIL
-242 MKEIAQATTAEV
+242 KTAFALAREQLP
-254 SVSYDLD
+254 SDRPESHDID
-261 LELLT
+261 LELVT
-266 AKNRRIWVASR
+266 AKKRRIWVTIRTILTQANGR
-277 SVLTCKDGRIIKQ
+277 FVKRTSVIQDITARKQ
-290 TTVAQDMTQ
+290 AE
-299 RRDTQAALR
+299 AALR
-308 ASEENF
+308 ASEANF

-331 NDGSRKYSFVSDG
+331 NNGTRQYSFVSDG
-344 VRELY
+344 VRQLY

-362 LQALRHPDDHEVI
+362 LKALRHPDDHEVI
-375 EADLAH
+375 EADLAEMTNSH
-381 ATTVNGPMLIQFRIR
+381 SAKLIQFRIR

-406 IASNMLNQ
+406 IASNLLSQ
-414 DSTGTV
+414 DSTGSV

-432 WSEAQLQETEA
+432 WAEAQLQETEA

-463 DVEYYSTR
+463 EIEYYSTR
-471 YKEMYGYGGDKVWQ
+471 YKEMYGYSEDKTWQ
-485 RSDDYA
+485 RNDDYA
-491 DLVHPDDKAQMVH
+491 ELVHPHDKAQMMR
-504 DQQAHFAGKTTNY
+504 DQQAHFEGKTTSY

-532 ILSRGTVISRDP
+532 ILSRGTVVSRDAN
-544 DGKPLRMLGT
+544 GKPMRMLGT
-554 HTDISKRKEIDALIL
+554 HTDISKRKEIDALIW

-591 AEMRTCADNEQRM
+591 REMQLCADNGQRM

-622 HAKGDDLLIE
+622 HAKGDELLIE

-660 NISDSAHTQRI
+660 DISDNARTQRI
-671 VEGILGAMTTA
+671 VEGILGAMTTV

-691 VSASIGITRFPDD
+691 VSASIGITCFPDD
-704 AAEVESLLKNADQAL
+704 AGEVESLLKNADQAL

-754 LAQQQFLMV
+754 LAHRQFLME
-763 YQPIMNLVT
+763 YQPIINLVT
-772 GIVHKAE
+772 GVVHKAE
-779 ALIRWR
+779 ALIRWQ
-785 HPMRGLISPAEF
+785 HPTRGLISPANF
-797 IPIAEASGLII
+797 IPIAETSGLII
-808 DIGDWAFRD
+808 DIGDWAFRE
-817 VAQQTRIWRSSVCPD
+817 VAHQTRIWRGSLDPD

-844 HHDGGSNQAWLD
+844 HHDGGSNQAWLE
-856 HLQELGLPGESI
+856 HLDALGLPGESI
-868 VVEITEGLLLEASAS
+868 VVEITEGLLLEASPS

-928 RSLKPASKEL
+928 RNLKPASKEL

-975 SGQGYLFAQPMIAA
+975 SGQGYLFARPMIAA
-989 DFDAYMAQRRAA
+989 DFDAYLARRARG

>member
-1 MPRTNFL
+1 MTAEL
-8 SAELFAATAEPNPR
+8 SATGALNKR
-22 TSPTLADLTPADLRW
+22 ADLTPADLRW
-37 KLLEQDHLIQGV
+37 KLVEQDHLIQGV

-64 RISAFNDRA
+64 RIDAFNDRV
-73 CELLDIAAS
+73 CELLDMPAS
-82 ALQSH
+82 ALQDH
-87 PTLYEMVQY
+87 PTLHEMVQY

-101 DFGKDLE
+101 DFGNDLE
-108 RTTPDLFRYLT
+108 RTTPDLHRYLT
-119 RSRVDINT
+119 RSRADVST
-127 HLNELPPNYT
+127 HVTELPPNYT
-137 RTTHSGRVLEIK
+137 RTTPSGRVLEIK

-158 IRTFTDITNYSQA
+158 IRTFTDITSYAQV
-171 EAAREHLHELLQA
+171 EQAREHLHALLAA
-184 TQSLAKVGGTEVDF
+184 TQSIAQVGGSEYDF
-198 ITGQVRWT
+198 VTGQTHWT
-206 PEVYQMFDTSPAEY
+206 IEMYRMLDTSPDEY
-220 TPSIAGFARFFTP
+220 TPTAETALQFLTP
-233 ESLAISQRA
+233 ESLKMLKTVFALARTLPASEA
-242 MKEIAQATTAEV
+242 AKSHDV
-254 SVSYDLD
+254 D
-261 LELLT
+261 LELVT
-266 AKNRRIWVASR
+266 AKKRHIWVTVR
-277 SVLTCKDGRIIKQ
+277 TILTQVNGRFVKRISVIQEITARKQ
-290 TTVAQDMTQ
+290 AE
-299 RRDTQAALR
+299 AALR

-331 NDGSRKYSFVSDG
+331 NDGTRRYSFVSDG

-349 GVTPEAVMADAHV
+349 GVSPEDVMADAHV

-375 EADLAH
+375 EDDLAEMTRSRG
-381 ATTVNGPMLIQFRIR
+381 AKLIQFRIR
-396 LLDGTVKWVQ
+396 LKDGTVKWVQ
-406 IASNMLNQ
+406 IASNLLSQ
-414 DSTGTV
+414 DGTGSV

-426 DITARK
+426 DITTRK
-432 WSEAQLQETEA
+432 WAEAQLQETEA

-454 GVWDWHIQD
+454 GVWDWHIRD
-463 DVEYYSTR
+463 EVEYYSTR
-471 YKEMYGYGGDKVWQ
+471 YKEMYGYSEDKVWQ

-491 DLVHPDDKAQMVH
+491 DLVHPDDKAQMMR
-504 DQQAHFAGKTTNY
+504 DQQAHFDGKTTNY

-544 DGKPLRMLGT
+544 QGKPLRMLGT
-554 HTDISKRKEIDALIL
+554 HTDISKRKEIDALIW

-576 LTGLPNRRMLRERLE
+576 LTGLPNRRMLRERLQ
-591 AEMRTCADNEQRM
+591 AEMQLCKNNDQRM

-622 HAKGDDLLIE
+622 HAKGDELLIE

-660 NISDSAHTQRI
+660 NISDDARTQRI
-671 VEGILGAMTTA
+671 VEGILGAMTMA

-704 AAEVESLLKNADQAL
+704 AHEVESLLKNADQAL
-719 YVAKGAGRNRFS
+719 YVAKGAGRNRLS

-736 LKEAALVR
+736 LKAAALVR
-744 ARLTYDLRAG
+744 TRLTYDMRSG
-754 LAQQQFLMV
+754 LVNQQFLMV
-763 YQPIMNLVT
+763 YQPIINLVT
-772 GIVHKAE
+772 GVVHKAE
-779 ALIRWR
+779 ALIRWQ
-785 HPMRGLISPAEF
+785 HPTRGLISPAEF
-797 IPIAEASGLII
+797 IPIAETSGLII
-808 DIGDWAFRD
+808 DIGDWAFRE
-817 VAQQTRIWRSSVCPD
+817 VARQTRRWRDSVYPD

-844 HHDGGSNQAWLD
+844 HHDGGSNQAWLE
-856 HLQELGLPGESI
+856 HLEELGLPGASI

-917 IDYIKIDQSFI
+917 IDFIKIDQSFI
-928 RSLKPASKEL
+928 RNLKPASKEL

-975 SGQGYLFAQPMIAA
+975 SGQGYLFARPMIAA
-989 DFDAYMAQRRAA
+989 DFDVYMAQRKAP

>member
-1 MPRTNFL
+1 MTADL
-8 SAELFAATAEPNPR
+8 TATALRNER
-22 TSPTLADLTPADLRW
+22 TDLTPADLRW
-37 KLLEQDHLIQGV
+37 KLVEQNHLIKGV

-64 RISAFNDRA
+64 RISAFNDRV
-73 CELLDIAAS
+73 CELLDMPAS
-82 ALQSH
+82 ALHSH
-87 PTLYEMVQY
+87 PTLHELVQY
-96 QFKRG
+96 QFERG
-101 DFGKDLE
+101 DFGKDVQ
-108 RTTPDLFRYLT
+108 RTTPDLHRYLT
-119 RSRVDINT
+119 NSRADVNS
-127 HLNELPPNYT
+127 HLSELPPSYI
-137 RTTHSGRVLEIK
+137 RTTPSGRVLEIK

-158 IRTFTDITNYSQA
+158 IRTFTDITSYAKAEQARGHLHTLLEASQA
-171 EAAREHLHELLQA
+171 IAQ
-184 TQSLAKVGGTEVDF
+184 VGGSEYDF
-198 ITGQVRWT
+198 VTGQTHWT
-206 PEVYQMFDTSPAEY
+206 LEMYRMLDTSPEEY
-220 TPSIAGFARFFTP
+220 TPTAETALQFLTP
-233 ESLAISQRA
+233 ESLVILKTAFARA
-242 MKEIAQATTAEV
+242 KTLPASEV
-254 SVSYDLD
+254 PKSHDVD
-261 LELLT
+261 LELVT
-266 AKNRRIWVASR
+266 TKKRHIWVTIRTILTQANGR
-277 SVLTCKDGRIIKQ
+277 FVKRTSVIQDISARKQ
-290 TTVAQDMTQ
+290 AE
-299 RRDTQAALR
+299 AALR

-326 RLALG
+326 RLALF
-331 NDGSRKYSFVSDG
+331 NDGRREYSFVSNG

-349 GVTPEAVMADAHV
+349 GVSPEEVMADSHV
-362 LQALRHPDDHEVI
+362 LQALRHPDDHDVI
-375 EADLAH
+375 EADLAE
-381 ATTVNGPMLIQFRIR
+381 ATTVAGPMLIQFRI
-396 LLDGTVKWVQ
+396 LLRDGTVKWVQ
-406 IASNMLNQ
+406 IASNLLSQN
-414 DSTGTV
+414 SEGSV

-426 DITARK
+426 DITTRK
-432 WSEAQLQETEA
+432 WAEAQLQETEA

-471 YKEMYGYGGDKVWQ
+471 YKEMYGYSEDKIWQ

-491 DLVHPDDKAQMVH
+491 DLVHPDDKAQMIR
-504 DQQAHFAGKTTNY
+504 DQQAHFDGKTTNY

-532 ILSRGTVISRDP
+532 VLSRGTVISRDP

-554 HTDISKRKEIDALIL
+554 HTDISKRKEIDALIWH
-569 QQANFDA
+569 QANFDA

-591 AEMRTCADNEQRM
+591 AEMQLCAANEQRM

-622 HAKGDDLLIE
+622 HAKGDDLLVE

-641 RDGDTVARMGGDEF
+641 REGDTVARMGGDEF

-744 ARLTYDLRAG
+744 ARLTYDLRSG
-754 LAQQQFLMV
+754 LTNQQFLMV

-772 GIVHKAE
+772 GVVHKAE
-779 ALIRWR
+779 ALMRWQ
-785 HPMRGLISPAEF
+785 HPTRGLISPVDF

-808 DIGDWAFRD
+808 DIGDWAFRV
-817 VAQQTRIWRSSVCPD
+817 VAEQTRIWRDTVCPN

-856 HLQELGLPGESI
+856 HMEALGLPGESI

-928 RSLKPASKEL
+928 RNLKPASKEL

-975 SGQGYLFAQPMIAA
+975 SGQGYLFAQPMVAA
-989 DFDAYMAQRRAA
+989 EFDAYLAQRVRV

>member
-1 MPRTNFL
+1 MTAEL
-8 SAELFAATAEPNPR
+8 SATGALNKR
-22 TSPTLADLTPADLRW
+22 ADLTPADLRW
-37 KLLEQDHLIQGV
+37 KLVEQDHLIQGV

-64 RISAFNDRA
+64 RIDAFNDRV
-73 CELLDIAAS
+73 CELLDMPAS
-82 ALQSH
+82 ALQDH
-87 PTLYEMVQY
+87 PTLHEMVQY

-101 DFGKDLE
+101 DFGNDLE
-108 RTTPDLFRYLT
+108 RTTPDLHRYLT
-119 RSRVDINT
+119 RSRADVST
-127 HLNELPPNYT
+127 HVTELPPHYT
-137 RTTHSGRVLEIK
+137 RTTPSGRVLEIK

-158 IRTFTDITNYSQA
+158 IRTFTDITSYAQV
-171 EAAREHLHELLQA
+171 EQAREHLHALLAA
-184 TQSLAKVGGTEVDF
+184 TQSIAQVGGSEYDF
-198 ITGQVRWT
+198 VTGQTHWT
-206 PEVYQMFDTSPAEY
+206 IEMYRMLDTSPDEY
-220 TPSIAGFARFFTP
+220 TPTAETALQFLTP
-233 ESLAISQRA
+233 ESLK
-242 MKEIAQATTAEV
+242 MLKTAFALARTLPASEAAKSHDV
-254 SVSYDLD
+254 D
-261 LELLT
+261 LELVT
-266 AKNRRIWVASR
+266 AKKRHIWVTVR
-277 SVLTCKDGRIIKQ
+277 TILTQVNGRFVKRISVIQEITARKQ
-290 TTVAQDMTQ
+290 AE
-299 RRDTQAALR
+299 AALR

-331 NDGSRKYSFVSDG
+331 NDGTRRYSFVSDG

-349 GVTPEAVMADAHV
+349 GVSPQDVMADAHV

-375 EADLAH
+375 EDDLAEMTRSRG
-381 ATTVNGPMLIQFRIR
+381 AKLIQFRIR
-396 LLDGTVKWVQ
+396 LKDGTVKWVQ
-406 IASNMLNQ
+406 IASNLLSQ
-414 DSTGTV
+414 DGTGSV

-426 DITARK
+426 DITTRK
-432 WSEAQLQETEA
+432 WAEAQLQETEA

-454 GVWDWHIQD
+454 GVWDWHIRD
-463 DVEYYSTR
+463 EVEYYSTR
-471 YKEMYGYGGDKVWQ
+471 YKEMYGYSEDKVWQ

-491 DLVHPDDKAQMVH
+491 DLVHPDDKAQMMR
-504 DQQAHFAGKTTNY
+504 DQQAHFDGKTTNY

-544 DGKPLRMLGT
+544 QGKPLRMLGT
-554 HTDISKRKEIDALIL
+554 HTDISKRKEIDALIW

-576 LTGLPNRRMLRERLE
+576 LTGLPNRRMLRERLQ
-591 AEMRTCADNEQRM
+591 AEMQLCKNNDQRM

-622 HAKGDDLLIE
+622 HAKGDELLIE

-660 NISDSAHTQRI
+660 NISDDARTQRI
-671 VEGILGAMTTA
+671 VEGILGAMTMA

-704 AAEVESLLKNADQAL
+704 AHEVESLLKNADQAL
-719 YVAKGAGRNRFS
+719 YVAKGAGRNRLS

-736 LKEAALVR
+736 LKAAALVR
-744 ARLTYDLRAG
+744 TRLTYDMRSG
-754 LAQQQFLMV
+754 LVNQQFLMV
-763 YQPIMNLVT
+763 YQPIINLVT
-772 GIVHKAE
+772 GMVHKAE
-779 ALIRWR
+779 ALIRWQ
-785 HPMRGLISPAEF
+785 HPTRGLISPAEF
-797 IPIAEASGLII
+797 IPIAETSGLII
-808 DIGDWAFRD
+808 DIGDWAFRE
-817 VAQQTRIWRSSVCPD
+817 VARQTRRWRDSVYPD

-844 HHDGGSNQAWLD
+844 HHDGGSNQAWLE
-856 HLQELGLPGESI
+856 HLEELGLPGASI

-917 IDYIKIDQSFI
+917 IDFIKIDQSFI
-928 RSLKPASKEL
+928 RNLKPASKEL

-975 SGQGYLFAQPMIAA
+975 SGQGYLFARPMIAA
-989 DFDAYMAQRRAA
+989 DFDVYMAQRKAP

>member
-1 MPRTNFL
+1 MTADL
-8 SAELFAATAEPNPR
+8 SAIAELEERAN
-22 TSPTLADLTPADLRW
+22 LTPADLRW
-37 KLLEQDHLIQGV
+37 KLVEQDHLIQGV

-59 VGADG
+59 VGVDG
-64 RISAFNDRA
+64 RISVFNERA
-73 CELLDIAAS
+73 CELLDMPAS

-87 PTLYEMVQY
+87 PTLHEMVQY

-101 DFGKDLE
+101 DFGSDLE
-108 RTTPDLFRYLT
+108 RTTPDLHRYLT
-119 RSRVDINT
+119 RSRADVSS
-127 HLNELPPNYT
+127 HLSELPPNYT
-137 RTTHSGRVLEIK
+137 RTTPSGRVLEIK

-158 IRTFTDITNYSQA
+158 IRTFTDVTSYARIEQ
-171 EAAREHLHELLQA
+171 AREQLHELLQA
-184 TQSLAKVGGTEVDF
+184 TQSMAQVGGSEYDF
-198 ITGQVRWT
+198 VTGQTHWT
-206 PEVYQMFDTSPAEY
+206 IEMYRMLDTSPEEY
-220 TPSIAGFARFFTP
+220 TPTAETALQFLTP
-233 ESLAISQRA
+233 ESLKILKTEFALAKTLPPSERP
-242 MKEIAQATTAEV
+242 KSHDV
-254 SVSYDLD
+254 DV
-261 LELLT
+261 ELVT
-266 AKNRRIWVASR
+266 AKKRQIWVTIRTILTQANGQLAKR
-277 SVLTCKDGRIIKQ
+277 ISVIQDITERRQ
-290 TTVAQDMTQ
+290 TE
-299 RRDTQAALR
+299 AALR

-331 NDGSRKYSFVSDG
+331 NDGTRRYSFVSDG

-349 GVTPEAVMADAHV
+349 GVSPEEVMADANV
-362 LQALRHPDDHEVI
+362 LQALRHPDDREVI
-375 EADLAH
+375 EADLAEMTNSRS
-381 ATTVNGPMLIQFRIR
+381 AKLIQFRIR

-406 IASNMLNQ
+406 IASNLLSQ
-414 DSTGTV
+414 DITGSV

-471 YKEMYGYGGDKVWQ
+471 YKEMYGYGEDKVWQ

-491 DLVHPDDKAQMVH
+491 DLVHPDDKAQMVR

-532 ILSRGTVISRDP
+532 ILSRGTVISRDSE
-544 DGKPLRMLGT
+544 GKPLRMLGT
-554 HTDISKRKEIDALIL
+554 HTDISKRKEIDALIW

-591 AEMRTCADNEQRM
+591 AEMQLCRDSDQRM

-622 HAKGDDLLIE
+622 HAKGDELLVE

-660 NISDSAHTQRI
+660 NISDNARTQRI
-671 VEGILGAMTTA
+671 VEGILGAMTMA

-704 AAEVESLLKNADQAL
+704 ALEVESLLKNADQAL
-719 YVAKGAGRNRFS
+719 YVAKGAGRNRLS

-754 LAQQQFLMV
+754 LAHQQFLMV
-763 YQPIMNLVT
+763 YQPIINLVT
-772 GIVHKAE
+772 GVVHKAE
-779 ALIRWR
+779 ALMRWQ
-785 HPMRGLISPAEF
+785 HPTRGLISPVEF

-808 DIGDWAFRD
+808 DIGDWAFRE
-817 VAQQTRIWRSSVCPD
+817 VAQQTRRWRDSVYPD

-844 HHDGGSNQAWLD
+844 HHDGGSNQAWLE
-856 HLQELGLPGESI
+856 HMGALGLPGESI
-868 VVEITEGLLLEASAS
+868 VVEITEGLLLEASPS

-928 RSLKPASKEL
+928 RNLKPASKEL

-963 EQRDLLIAAGCD
+963 EQRDLLVAAGCD
-975 SGQGYLFAQPMIAA
+975 SGQGYLFARPMIAA
-989 DFDAYMAQRRAA
+989 DFDVYLAQRRVP

>member
-1 MPRTNFL
+1 MPAEM
-8 SAELFAATAEPNPR
+8 SATVEVKKP
-22 TSPTLADLTPADLRW
+22 ADLTTADLRW
-37 KLLEQDHLIQGV
+37 KLVEQDHLIKEV
-49 LASISQGVVV
+49 LNSISQGVVV

-64 RISAFNDRA
+64 RIGVFNDRI
-73 CELLDIAAS
+73 CELLDISAS
-82 ALQSH
+82 TLQSH
-87 PTLYEMVQY
+87 PTLHELVRY
-96 QFKRG
+96 QINRG

-108 RTTPDLFRYLT
+108 RTTPDLHRYLT
-119 RSRVDINT
+119 HSRVAASS
-127 HLNELPPNYT
+127 HVNELPPTHT
-137 RTTHSGRVLEIK
+137 RTTTSGRVLEIK
-149 TKPLATGGL
+149 TRPLATGGL
-158 IRTFTDITNYSQA
+158 IRTFTDITSYAQV
-171 EAAREHLHELLQA
+171 EQAREDLHALLQA
-184 TQSLAKVGGTEVDF
+184 TQSIAQVGGSEYDF
-198 ITGQVRWT
+198 VTGQTHWT
-206 PEVYQMFDTSPAEY
+206 IEMYRMLDTSPEEY
-220 TPSIAGFARFFTP
+220 TPTAKTALQFLAP
-233 ESLAISQRA
+233 ESLKIL
-242 MKEIAQATTAEV
+242 KTAFALAREQLP
-254 SVSYDLD
+254 SDRPESHDID
-261 LELLT
+261 LELVT
-266 AKNRRIWVASR
+266 AKKRRIWVTIRTILTQANGR
-277 SVLTCKDGRIIKQ
+277 FVKRTSVIQDITARKQ
-290 TTVAQDMTQ
+290 AE
-299 RRDTQAALR
+299 AALR
-308 ASEENF
+308 ASEANF

-331 NDGSRKYSFVSDG
+331 NNGTRQYSFVSDG
-344 VRELY
+344 VRQLY

-362 LQALRHPDDHEVI
+362 LKALRHPDDHEVI
-375 EADLAH
+375 EADLAEMTNSH
-381 ATTVNGPMLIQFRIR
+381 SAKLIQFRIR

-406 IASNMLNQ
+406 IASNLLSQ
-414 DSTGTV
+414 DSTGSV

-432 WSEAQLQETEA
+432 WAEAQLQETEA

-463 DVEYYSTR
+463 EIEYYSTR
-471 YKEMYGYGGDKVWQ
+471 YKEMYGYSEDKTWQ
-485 RSDDYA
+485 RNDDYA
-491 DLVHPDDKAQMVH
+491 ELVHPHDKAQMMR
-504 DQQAHFAGKTTNY
+504 DQQAHFEGKTTSY

-532 ILSRGTVISRDP
+532 ILSRGTVVSRDAN
-544 DGKPLRMLGT
+544 GKPMRMLGT
-554 HTDISKRKEIDALIL
+554 HTDISKRKEIDALIW

-591 AEMRTCADNEQRM
+591 REMQLCADNGQRM

-622 HAKGDDLLIE
+622 HAKGDELLIE

-660 NISDSAHTQRI
+660 DISDNARTQRI
-671 VEGILGAMTTA
+671 VEGILGAMTTV

-691 VSASIGITRFPDD
+691 VSASIGITCFPDD
-704 AAEVESLLKNADQAL
+704 AGEVESLLKNADQAL

-754 LAQQQFLMV
+754 LAHRQFLMV
-763 YQPIMNLVT
+763 YQPIINLVT
-772 GIVHKAE
+772 GVVHKAE
-779 ALIRWR
+779 ALIRWQ
-785 HPMRGLISPAEF
+785 HPTRGLISPANF
-797 IPIAEASGLII
+797 IPIAETSGLII
-808 DIGDWAFRD
+808 DIGDWAFRE
-817 VAQQTRIWRSSVCPD
+817 VAHQTRIWRDSLDPD

-844 HHDGGSNQAWLD
+844 HHDGGSNQAWLE
-856 HLQELGLPGESI
+856 HLDALGLPGESI
-868 VVEITEGLLLEASAS
+868 VVEITEGLLLEASPS

-928 RSLKPASKEL
+928 RNLKPASKEL

-975 SGQGYLFAQPMIAA
+975 SGQGYLFARPMIAA
-989 DFDAYMAQRRAA
+989 DFDAYLARRARG